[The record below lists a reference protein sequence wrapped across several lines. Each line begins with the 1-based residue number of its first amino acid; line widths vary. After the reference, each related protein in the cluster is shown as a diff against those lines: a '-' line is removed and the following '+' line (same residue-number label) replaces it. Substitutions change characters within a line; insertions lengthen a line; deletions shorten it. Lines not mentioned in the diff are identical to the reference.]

1 MTDFRCRWLL
11 FSDIHFRHQYLD
23 RVRKTASWI
32 IEEAERHQI
41 QRVVVCG
48 DLLTSRTM
56 QPTHVLSE
64 CYRFISR
71 LSDVVRRIHIL
82 LGNHDLA
89 YRRDYQTT
97 ALDALNFKR
106 LAPYVDSVDLDPS
119 LLSRKDELVRIGH
132 RIMQVSHETID
143 HEEVTANYKD
153 FLQRATQVDG
163 TRTATELA
171 GSPTHVFVSIPRTLT
186 INNFLGI

>member
-1 MTDFRCRWLL
+1 MAKKTNIVFLTGLILTFGFTNVEMASRSMTGLRCRWLL
-11 FSDIHFRHQYLD
+11 FSDIHFKHHDLD

-64 CYRFISR
+64 CYRFINR
-71 LSDVVRRIHIL
+71 LSDVVPQIHIL
-82 LGNHDLA
+82 FGNHDLA

-106 LAPYVDSVDLDPS
+106 LVPYVS
-119 LLSRKDELVRIGH
+119 LHSDVTHYEWEWSARHTGAVSRGTK
-132 RIMQVSHETID
+132 
-143 HEEVTANYKD
+143 
-153 FLQRATQVDG
+153 RAD
-163 TRTATELA
+163 
-171 GSPTHVFVSIPRTLT
+171 
-186 INNFLGI
+186 